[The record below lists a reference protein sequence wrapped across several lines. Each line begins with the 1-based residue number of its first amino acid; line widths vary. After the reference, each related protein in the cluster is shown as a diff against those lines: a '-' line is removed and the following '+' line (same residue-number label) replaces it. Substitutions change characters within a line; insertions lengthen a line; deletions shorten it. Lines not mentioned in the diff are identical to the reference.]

1 MRSIRADFYQNWSS
15 NCRLGLFMRWFT
27 TQTGCPLAALPEAPS
42 SLNLRK
48 TVKLVWGYLFKL
60 HNNNIIKQRFYRIF
74 YISIHKIHKSKSPY
88 NPRKREL
95 SDELQADCFIVY
107 LYSLMCS
114 PNIGL
119 SKPNSLWLCC
129 LRCGVLDPWEASLHI
144 ILILTTKRSL
154 RQDPALAA
162 GNLQSQSRQPKKSY
176 VAVRGYGLGWIKA

>member
-48 TVKLVWGYLFKL
+48 TVKLVWGYLSKL
-60 HNNNIIKQRFYRIF
+60 YNNNIIKQRFCRII

-88 NPRKREL
+88 NPRKLAL
-95 SDELQADCFIVY
+95 SDELHADCFIVY

-129 LRCGVLDPWEASLHI
+129 LRCGVLKPWEASLHHFNI
-144 ILILTTKRSL
+144 NNSKEPQAGPSPGRG
-154 RQDPALAA
+154 QPAALATKEELCSGA
-162 GNLQSQSRQPKKSY
+162 GL
-176 VAVRGYGLGWIKA
+176 GWGWIKA

>member
-15 NCRLGLFMRWFT
+15 NCRFGLFMRWFT

-60 HNNNIIKQRFYRIF
+60 HNNNNDNIIKQRFYRIF

-88 NPRKREL
+88 NPRKLTL

-119 SKPNSLWLCC
+119 SKPNS
-129 LRCGVLDPWEASLHI
+129 GVACWSHGKPPYTSF
-144 ILILTTKRSL
+144 
-154 RQDPALAA
+154 
-162 GNLQSQSRQPKKSY
+162 
-176 VAVRGYGLGWIKA
+176 